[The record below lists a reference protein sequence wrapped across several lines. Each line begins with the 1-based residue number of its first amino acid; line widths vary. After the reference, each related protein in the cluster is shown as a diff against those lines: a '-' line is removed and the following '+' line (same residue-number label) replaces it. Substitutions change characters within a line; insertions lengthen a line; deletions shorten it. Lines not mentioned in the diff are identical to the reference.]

1 MNGTVLVI
9 LQARM
14 SSTRFP
20 GKVLAL
26 LNGKP
31 LIKFQLE
38 RIQRSSLISEIV
50 VATSEDSTDDQ
61 LVNYL
66 AVQNQAVVRGS
77 LDDVLARYLK
87 VVDLY
92 NPEIVVR
99 ITGDCPLV
107 MPELIDDLIATL
119 RNSEADYVTNALS
132 GTFPDGLDI
141 EVFYA
146 RVLNQVNSLPLSS
159 IEREHVTLGI
169 YSRPKNF
176 KIKSIDS
183 LVNLNELRLTVD
195 YPGDLEFLQNI
206 LNFSENESTYITLD
220 DILAILHA
228 HPELSSKVPHT
239 MRNIAIKDW
248 HV

>member
-1 MNGTVLVI
+1 MKGSVLVI

-38 RIQRSSLISEIV
+38 RILKSSLISEIV

-61 LVNYL
+61 LVTYL
-66 AVQNQAVVRGS
+66 TVENQAVVRGS

-92 NPEIVVR
+92 DPEIVVR

-107 MPELIDDLIATL
+107 MPELIDDLIAIL

-146 RVLNQVNSLPLSS
+146 RVLNQVNSLALSS

-183 LVNLNELRLTVD
+183 RVNLNELRLTVD

-206 LNFSENESTYITLD
+206 LNFSEKESIYITLD

-248 HV
+248 QV